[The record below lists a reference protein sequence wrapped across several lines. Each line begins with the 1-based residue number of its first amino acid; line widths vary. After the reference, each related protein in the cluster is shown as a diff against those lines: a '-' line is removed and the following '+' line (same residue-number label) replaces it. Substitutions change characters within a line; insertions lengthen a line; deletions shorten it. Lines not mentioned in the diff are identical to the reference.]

1 MGNIDFRDPNVQ
13 IAGTVIFVALII
25 GYVFFFSGIMP
36 FGFQERSTK
45 IGQLQGEYEE
55 ISADLMKAK
64 QTASR
69 LPQVREE
76 YEQLSAKWEEAK
88 TLLPTEKEMADLLAQ
103 VTVAGQRSGVSFLLF
118 EPKPAAPRDIYME
131 NPIEVQVEGNYHQIG
146 MFMSRTSN
154 LPRIINVNSI
164 EMKNIP
170 NPIDEDAA
178 DLVQAKMQMSA
189 YTLLSEAE
197 RAQVQAQTART
208 AKAPAK
214 QPKGGQRGGH

>member
-13 IAGTVIFVALII
+13 IAGMVVFVSLVI
-25 GYVFFFSGIMP
+25 GYVFFFSSLMP
-36 FGFQERSTK
+36 FGFKERSTQ
-45 IGQLQGEYEE
+45 IGQLQTEYEE
-55 ISADLMKAK
+55 LSADLMKAK

-76 YEQLSAKWEEAK
+76 YEQLSAKWDEAK

-103 VTVAGQRSGVSFLLF
+103 VTVAGQRSGVNFLLF

-131 NPIEVQVEGNYHQIG
+131 NPIEIQVEGSYHQIG

-154 LPRIINVNSI
+154 LPRIINVNAI

-170 NPIDEDAA
+170 NPIDKDGA
-178 DLVQAKMQMSA
+178 DLVQATMQMSA
-189 YTLLSEAE
+189 YTLLSEAQ
-197 RAQVQAQTART
+197 RAQAQS
-208 AKAPAK
+208 APAAN
-214 QPKGGQRGGH
+214 GGRPV

>member
-13 IAGTVIFVALII
+13 IAGLVIFVALMI
-25 GYVFFFSGIMP
+25 GYVFFFSSLVP
-36 FGFQERSTK
+36 FGYKERSMQ
-45 IGQLQGEYEE
+45 IGKLEEEYEHL
-55 ISADLMKAK
+55 SADLMKAK

-76 YEQLSAKWEEAK
+76 YEQLSAKWDEAK

-103 VTVAGQRSGVSFLLF
+103 VTVAGQRSGVNFLLF
-118 EPKPAAPRDIYME
+118 EPKPSAPRDIYME

-170 NPIDEDAA
+170 NPIDKEAPDV
-178 DLVQAKMQMSA
+178 VQATMNMSA
-189 YTLLSEAE
+189 YTLLSEAQ
-197 RAQVQAQTART
+197 RAQAQANTAV
-208 AKAPAK
+208 AAAPAK
-214 QPKGGQRGGH
+214 GGTRRGH